1 MDVGDLSLWKLVGGP
16 FLSAL
21 AGVLSAAWSLWRAW
35 ARHQEAT
42 NKRLDALATDLLLL
56 TRDIEHLREHF
67 DTRID
72 DLRRTLPKR
81 ANDTHG

>member
-1 MDVGDLSLWKLVGGP
+1 MDAGDLTLWKLVGGP

-21 AGVLSAAWSLWRAW
+21 AGVLSAAWSMWRAW
-35 ARHQEAT
+35 KRHQEST
-42 NKRLDALATDLLLL
+42 DKRLDGLSTELLLL
-56 TRDIEHLREHF
+56 KRDIEYLGERF

-81 ANDTHG
+81 LNDTHD